1 MNGLLHTYLLQFT
14 CILNRVAHTH
24 ELGFN
29 CVVNKTAFLAQS
41 SLNGYVTTHIGTREG
56 EVGASGLL
64 LRAHSLAYHVVST
77 TRRHSVR
84 YSHDHRSPPPSPAP
98 PNTPT
103 RSVYYST
110 SGQKSARVS
119 SFAEVGVSA
128 VWAAAYKLSQFE

>member
-1 MNGLLHTYLLQFT
+1 MNGLLHTCLLQFT
-14 CILNRVAHTH
+14 CILNRVVHTH

-29 CVVNKTAFLAQS
+29 CVVNKTAFLAQP

-64 LRAHSLAYHVVST
+64 LRAHSLAYYAAST
-77 TRRHSVR
+77 TRLHSVR
-84 YSHDHRSPPPSPAP
+84 YRAPTPSPAP
-98 PNTPT
+98 PNTAT
-103 RSVYYST
+103 RSVYYPT